1 MLSDTMW
8 INLINIHTKG
18 KRTASFSKKML
29 GRVSMEEKKELE
41 KAVEEEA
48 AAVEEVK
55 AEASEDEKEND
66 EFVNVNKE
74 ELKKKLN
81 EAYTELGSKFYK
93 EVCAPTSGRPR
104 ELPRPSL
111 FNDSVGRIKNI
122 KEKMDKIISAELAA
136 KGLKACP
143 DCENE
148 VVLASKFCNMCGYKF
163 PSKPDEKKMRPT
175 AVPRC
180 KQCGANLEPDS
191 VFCPDCGK
199 RQ

>member
-1 MLSDTMW
+1 
-8 INLINIHTKG
+8 
-18 KRTASFSKKML
+18 
-29 GRVSMEEKKELE
+29 MEEKKELE
-41 KAVEEEA
+41 KAVEDEV
-48 AAVEEVK
+48 VEEVK
-55 AEASEDEKEND
+55 PKAEAEAEEEGKEND

-148 VVLASKFCNMCGYKF
+148 VVLASRFCNMCGFKF
-163 PSKPDEKKMRPT
+163 PSKAEEKEKAMRP
-175 AVPRC
+175 ASRPRC
-180 KQCGANLEPDS
+180 KACGANLEEDS
-191 VFCPDCGK
+191 SFCPSCGK

>member
-1 MLSDTMW
+1 
-8 INLINIHTKG
+8 
-18 KRTASFSKKML
+18 
-29 GRVSMEEKKELE
+29 MEEKKELE
-41 KAVEEEA
+41 KAVEDEV
-48 AAVEEVK
+48 VEEVK
-55 AEASEDEKEND
+55 PKAEAEAEEEGKEND

-111 FNDSVGRIKNI
+111 FTDQVAKIKSI
-122 KEKMDKIISAELAA
+122 KEKIDTIVSAELAA

-148 VVLASKFCNMCGYKF
+148 VVLASKFCNMCGYRF
-163 PSKPDEKKMRPT
+163 PVRNEDKKMRPT
-175 AVPRC
+175 PVPRC

>member
-1 MLSDTMW
+1 MEDIKDLE
-8 INLINIHTKG
+8 L
-18 KRTASFSKKML
+18 TA
-29 GRVSMEEKKELE
+29 EENGIEGTVVPE
-41 KAVEEEA
+41 KPKANVAKAEEEPA
-48 AAVEEVK
+48 EDKEPEAV
-55 AEASEDEKEND
+55 NI
-66 EFVNVNKE
+66 NKE
-74 ELKKKLN
+74 ELKKQLN
-81 EAYTELGSKFYK
+81 EAYTDLGQKFYK
-93 EVCAPTSGRPR
+93 EVCQPMSGRPR

-111 FNDSVGRIKNI
+111 FTDQVSKIKSI
-122 KEKMDKIISAELAA
+122 KEKIDTIVSAELAA

-163 PSKPDEKKMRPT
+163 PVKTEDRKMRPT
-175 AVPRC
+175 PVPRC

>member
-1 MLSDTMW
+1 
-8 INLINIHTKG
+8 
-18 KRTASFSKKML
+18 
-29 GRVSMEEKKELE
+29 MEENKDLE
-41 KAVEEEA
+41 KTVEDDMSEFEG
-48 AAVEEVK
+48 AAVPEK
-55 AEASEDEKEND
+55 PSASVSSVSEEDEKEP
-66 EFVNVNKE
+66 EAVNINKE
-74 ELKKKLN
+74 ELKKQLT
-81 EAYTELGSKFYK
+81 EAYTELGQKFFK
-93 EVCAPTSGRPR
+93 EVCQPMSGRPR

-111 FNDSVGRIKNI
+111 FAEQVTRIKTI
-122 KEKMDKIISAELAA
+122 KEKFDAIVSAELAA

-163 PSKPDEKKMRPT
+163 PVKNDEKKMRPT
-175 AVPRC
+175 PVPRC

>member
-1 MLSDTMW
+1 
-8 INLINIHTKG
+8 
-18 KRTASFSKKML
+18 
-29 GRVSMEEKKELE
+29 MEEKKELE
-41 KAVEEEA
+41 KAVEDEV
-48 AAVEEVK
+48 VEEVK
-55 AEASEDEKEND
+55 PKAEAEVEAEDKEND

-111 FNDSVGRIKNI
+111 FTDQVAKIKSI
-122 KEKMDKIISAELAA
+122 KEKIDTIVSAELAA

-163 PSKPDEKKMRPT
+163 PVKNDEKKMRPT
-175 AVPRC
+175 PIPRC

>member
-1 MLSDTMW
+1 
-8 INLINIHTKG
+8 
-18 KRTASFSKKML
+18 
-29 GRVSMEEKKELE
+29 MEEKKELE
-41 KAVEEEA
+41 KAVEDEV
-48 AAVEEVK
+48 VEEVK
-55 AEASEDEKEND
+55 PKAEAEVEAEDKEND

-111 FNDSVGRIKNI
+111 FTDQVAKIKSI
-122 KEKMDKIISAELAA
+122 KEKIDTIVSAELAA

-148 VVLASKFCNMCGYKF
+148 VVLASKFCNMCGYRF
-163 PSKPDEKKMRPT
+163 PVRNEDKKMRPT
-175 AVPRC
+175 PVPRC

>member
-1 MLSDTMW
+1 
-8 INLINIHTKG
+8 
-18 KRTASFSKKML
+18 
-29 GRVSMEEKKELE
+29 
-41 KAVEEEA
+41 
-48 AAVEEVK
+48 
-55 AEASEDEKEND
+55 
-66 EFVNVNKE
+66 
-74 ELKKKLN
+74 
-81 EAYTELGSKFYK
+81 
-93 EVCAPTSGRPR
+93 
-104 ELPRPSL
+104 
-111 FNDSVGRIKNI
+111 
-122 KEKMDKIISAELAA
+122 MDKIISAELAA

>member
-1 MLSDTMW
+1 
-8 INLINIHTKG
+8 
-18 KRTASFSKKML
+18 
-29 GRVSMEEKKELE
+29 MEEKKELE
-41 KAVEEEA
+41 KAVEDEV
-48 AAVEEVK
+48 VEEVK
-55 AEASEDEKEND
+55 PKAEAEVEEEDKEND

-111 FNDSVGRIKNI
+111 FNDSVGRLKNI

-163 PSKPDEKKMRPT
+163 PSKPDEKKMRPV

>member
-1 MLSDTMW
+1 
-8 INLINIHTKG
+8 
-18 KRTASFSKKML
+18 
-29 GRVSMEEKKELE
+29 MEEKKELE
-41 KAVEEEA
+41 KAVEDEV
-48 AAVEEVK
+48 VEEVK
-55 AEASEDEKEND
+55 PKAEAVVEEEDKEND

-163 PSKPDEKKMRPT
+163 PVKTEDRKMRPT
-175 AVPRC
+175 PVPRC